1 MRKGLIAAIALATL
15 AAILVGQANVSYS
28 QGEAGLRVG
37 VVNVKEVFSNYT
49 VAKQF
54 EAEVEKEKTSA
65 QEEINGIEKEMK
77 DLMAEIQI
85 LEPNSALRL
94 EKEETL
100 LQKDTLR
107 KFKSERWKA
116 ITLKRI
122 NENTAKIYNA
132 IRAEV
137 DAYAA
142 EQGYTLVFKVE
153 TPRLEEKSEESANK
167 RVNMR
172 NVLYFSPTM
181 DLTAMITQRLNSK

>member
-1 MRKGLIAAIALATL
+1 MKQGLIAAVGL
-15 AAILVGQANVSYS
+15 AALVLVGQITVTSA
-28 QGEAGLRVG
+28 QGGDTALRIA
-37 VVNVKEVFSNYT
+37 VVNVKEVFSSYKM
-49 VAKQF
+49 AKQF
-54 EAEVEKEKTSA
+54 EADVEKEKAAA
-65 QEEINGIEKEMK
+65 QDEINAIEKQMK

-85 LEPNSALRL
+85 LEQNSALRL
-94 EKEETL
+94 EKEEEL

-116 ITLKRI
+116 ITLKKI

-137 DAYAA
+137 DAYCA

-153 TPRLEEKSEESANK
+153 TPRLEEKSDESANK

-172 NVLYFSPTM
+172 GVLFYSPTM
-181 DLTAMITQRLNSK
+181 DITQPITERLNAK